1 MGKAPSANEPNMRDP
16 YSIIKTVRVT
26 EKGTAAT
33 AKLNQYELVVA
44 RDANKIEIKH
54 AVEKAFKVKVLRVN
68 TMHVRGKARRQM
80 TRQAGFSPSW
90 KKAMVVLKAGDK
102 IEIA

>member
-1 MGKAPSANEPNMRDP
+1 MKDMFSV
-16 YSIIKTVRVT
+16 IKTVRVT

-33 AKLNQYELVVA
+33 EKLNQYQVVVA
-44 RDANKIEIKH
+44 KDANKLDIKY

-68 TMHVRGKARRQM
+68 TMQVRGKARRQN
-80 TRQAGFSPSW
+80 TRQAGFSPAW
-90 KKAMVVLKAGDK
+90 KKALVVLKKGDK

>member
-1 MGKAPSANEPNMRDP
+1 MKEYHSV
-16 YSIIKTVRVT
+16 IKTVRLT
-26 EKGTAAT
+26 EKGTAAS
-33 AKLNQYELVVA
+33 AKFNQYQLVVA
-44 RDANKIEIKH
+44 RDANKIDIKR
-54 AVEKAFKVKVLRVN
+54 AVEQAFKVKVLRVN

-90 KKAMVVLKAGDK
+90 KKALVTLKAGDK